1 MKSLQ
6 FSLGL
11 CLLFSL
17 LLGNPAAAQSR
28 EDRTVQDANTALGEI
43 MAIPN
48 SGIPKEM
55 LNNAHAVAV
64 IPKVIK
70 GSFVVGARHGNGVL
84 LVRDSTG
91 AWHAP
96 VFIELTGGNV
106 GWQIGVQSTD
116 VVLVFKTPQSVSGLL
131 DGKFTIGADAAVAAG
146 PVGRQAGAATDSRL
160 NAEIYSY
167 SRSRGLFAGVALD
180 GSVIKVQ
187 PDRNAAYYQPV
198 VAGGPVVVPQPAQQ
212 LALTLYQISGDYT
225 GARPLSAE
233 NPAATSAAAANPVAT
248 NPSAA
253 NPAAAPAA
261 GNPAGQWNGLARP
274 AAFGQD
280 QLAMARDSLARSSR
294 ELNVQ
299 LPAEWQSY
307 LALPAEVFLGT
318 GQATSQQLSAALER
332 YTAVK
337 QDPRYANLTAN
348 EKFQTTYTQLQQ
360 YSQLVTQANSTLN
373 LPPPPA
379 NAGGK

>member
-131 DGKFTIGADAAVAAG
+131 NGKFTIGADAAVAAG

-187 PDRNAAYYQPV
+187 PDRNSAYYQPV

-233 NPAATSAAAANPVAT
+233 NPAATSAAAANPVAA